1 MARAKKAQSQSVV
14 WEVFPSDFGPV
25 LIAASHDGL
34 CRIAFGEGE
43 AELQALYPQAELQNG
58 AADDADDSD
67 ARREWIKAA
76 ALTIAHP
83 EARVFVPLALAG
95 TPFQMQVWDALKH
108 IPAGETRSYRQ
119 IAEAVGAPDAVR
131 AVGTAIGANPVAVL
145 IPCHRVVRSDGA
157 LGGYAWGL
165 DIKRQLLAREA
176 RKVA

>member
-58 AADDADDSD
+58 AADDADGSD
-67 ARREWIKAA
+67 TRQEWIKAA

-95 TPFQMQVWDALKH
+95 TSFQLQVWDALKH
-108 IPAGETRSYRQ
+108 IPVGETRSYRQ